1 MICPFCAE
9 KIKDQAIVCRYCG
22 RDIKVETPI
31 VEEPT
36 PDIEYVVP
44 TSRIAFI
51 KTYFQAL
58 SKPIQIVATVVTA
71 AILVVGVTFG
81 VTNFNEI
88 QEQNR
93 AEEARIALELAEAAD
108 RAAET
113 AERLRIEADNSWV
126 PAGYKK
132 FSLNPEVA
140 YKGDHRGCSSYG
152 SCFTFL
158 VVTKNYCSSIY
169 IAGNSLTPGGT
180 VDDWTNDTA
189 QGISPGTKV
198 QMKLQFTTDSDGN
211 VEFTEVNCY

>member
-22 RDIKVETPI
+22 RDIKVETPV

-36 PDIEYVVP
+36 PDIEYYVP
-44 TSRIAFI
+44 TSRLAFI

-58 SKPIQIVATVVTA
+58 SKPIKIVATVGTT

-113 AERLRIEADNSWV
+113 AERLRIAADNAWV
-126 PAGYKK
+126 PAGYTK
-132 FSLNPEVA
+132 FAENPNLA
-140 YKGDHRGCSSYG
+140 YKKDGRSCSSYG
-152 SCFTFL
+152 VCFPMT
-158 VVTKNYCSSIY
+158 VVTNMYCSTIY
-169 IAGNSLTPGGT
+169 IGGNVENGG
-180 VDDWTNDTA
+180 VVQDFTNDTA
-189 QGISPGTKV
+189 QGISPGKKV
-198 QMKLQFTTDSDGN
+198 KMMLQWTTDYGDN

>member
-1 MICPFCAE
+1 MNCPFCAE

-22 RDIKVETPI
+22 RDIKIELPV

-113 AERLRIEADNSWV
+113 AERLRLEADNAWV
-126 PAGYKK
+126 PAGFTKFAENPNLAYKK
-132 FSLNPEVA
+132 D
-140 YKGDHRGCSSYG
+140 GRGCSSLG
-152 SCFTFL
+152 VCFPMT
-158 VVTKNYCSSIY
+158 VVTNTYCSTIY
-169 IAGNSLTPGGT
+169 IGGNVENGG
-180 VDDWTNDTA
+180 VVQDFTNDTA
-189 QGISPGTKV
+189 YGISPGKKV
-198 QMKLQFTTDSDGN
+198 KMMLQWTSDYGDN